1 MNLYRPTAII
11 LILAMLLAVMPIYTQ
26 EEETENGDSEKSE
39 LPVTK
44 PQQLPGD
51 FSRQI
56 LHMDDYLPFPGDE
69 YMLLIDFGASQGGGN
84 PIVQYPLILQKDYTI
99 EIPVIGTLD
108 AEGLSFT
115 ELREKVISRVKQSML
130 LDYADFR
137 LSKPAPFEVMV
148 YGSVHF
154 PGWTMAN
161 SFTRLT
167 EVIEYAGGFTEN
179 GSMRRVS
186 VLSENRRRTYDL
198 LDFYTHG
205 ETSENPYVRPGDR
218 IFIPEIENFV
228 NLSGAVVK
236 PGIYEILPDET
247 LNDIIAL
254 AGGLDPAAQISEAY
268 ALRVGENSRYEQLD
282 FDKLEEPNPTDLVL
296 KSGDR
301 ISVPSAEDAQE
312 KVIAEGALYGQPAEG
327 ETPRAVPTSSVR
339 YALTYRPGM
348 TLLSV
353 LKRMGGPT
361 PFAVPE
367 DSFILRTETGE
378 RIPVPFL
385 EELWDSKDT
394 GRDMTLLP
402 GDYLVVPITNM
413 NVLVSGEV
421 VSGGSFGYVNGYTV
435 RDYLERARGIH
446 PDRGSDSKIYIIT
459 PDREKTKVYLDT
471 PVKPGDHILVGK
483 NLWAGTQKAMSN
495 IFVVTGWA
503 AGIIGVA
510 TAVINFIVDTLPKV
524 TE

>member
-1 MNLYRPTAII
+1 MNLYRPTAVI
-11 LILAMLLAVMPIYTQ
+11 LVLALLLAMMPVYTQ
-26 EEETENGDSEKSE
+26 ESENGYGSKEPE
-39 LPVTK
+39 EITRPR
-44 PQQLPGD
+44 QLEGD
-51 FSRQI
+51 LSRQI
-56 LHMDDYLPFPGDE
+56 LHMEDYMPFPGDE
-69 YMLLIDFGASQGGGN
+69 YLLLIDFGAAQGGES
-84 PIVQYPLILQKDYTI
+84 PLVQYPLILQNDYSI
-99 EIPVIGTLD
+99 EIPVIGTMD

-115 ELREKVISRVKQSML
+115 ELREEVISRVKKALL

-137 LSKPAPFEVMV
+137 LSKPAPFEIMV
-148 YGSVHF
+148 YGSVYF

-167 EVIEYAGGFTEN
+167 EVVDYAGGFTEN
-179 GSMRRVS
+179 GSIRRVS
-186 VLSENRRRTYDL
+186 VLSETSRRTYDL

-205 ETSENPYVRPGDR
+205 ETAENPYVRPGDR
-218 IFIPEIENFV
+218 IFIPEIESFV
-228 NLSGAVVK
+228 NLTGAVVE

-268 ALRVGENSRYEQLD
+268 ALRVGENSRYERLD
-282 FDKLEEPNPTDLVL
+282 FDKLQEANPADLVL

-301 ISVPSAEDAQE
+301 ISIPSAEDAHE
-312 KVIAEGALYGQPAEG
+312 KVIAEGALYGQPQEG
-327 ETPRAVPTSSVR
+327 ETPRAVPTSAVR

-353 LKRMGGPT
+353 LKQMGGPT

-385 EELWDSKDT
+385 EELWDSKEAN
-394 GRDMTLLP
+394 RDMTLLP

-495 IFVVTGWA
+495 ILVVTGWA

-510 TAVINFIVDTLPKV
+510 TTVINFIADTLPKV
-524 TE
+524 TN